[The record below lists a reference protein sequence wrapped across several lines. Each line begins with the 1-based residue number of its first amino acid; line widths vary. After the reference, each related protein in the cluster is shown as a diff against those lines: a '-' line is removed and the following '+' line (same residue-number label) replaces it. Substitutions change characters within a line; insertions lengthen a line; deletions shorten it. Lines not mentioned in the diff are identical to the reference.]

1 MRGAEADF
9 LLSGLQRD
17 AEVCIATIP
26 EHRQPH
32 KSTNVLTP
40 TSEDCASCSSLNRTC
55 APEPYADD
63 VVIRNEVAAIVPRE
77 F

>member
-1 MRGAEADF
+1 M
-9 LLSGLQRD
+9 SGLQRD

-40 TSEDCASCSSLNRTC
+40 TSEDGASCSSLNRTC
-55 APEPYADD
+55 APEPYATTS
-63 VVIRNEVAAIVPRE
+63 
-77 F
+77 